1 MPVNGSFLDS
11 SGLSYLWS
19 KLSDMFDS
27 KLDLSPGIDIPS
39 HANLDTYT
47 EPGSYCVQNADTAA
61 TITNTPS
68 TATGYY
74 LLVIRTS
81 TSSSV
86 RLLQMAFPISDANN
100 TLMWSRR
107 YTKNGWTHTTSWNIT
122 RNGEDSVPTS
132 GSSHYL
138 TSGGIYNAIQAVK
151 DLIAIEM
158 DDGPKNILKLGFTS
172 YTGTGVSCNNNGDGT
187 ITINI
192 TTKPSSTKVCIF
204 ALDSDRAATVD
215 SRNTIPTGQYM
226 VKATGN
232 SNFRIQMYE
241 TEGTNTVNLLSE
253 TSWTDDV
260 LATYSGSKPYVVFR
274 ILAAANTPVG
284 SYTITPCCIP
294 ISKYNVSSATTKY
307 TPQLP
312 ELYWAVRENSVYKI
326 SLGANDTAD
335 ADTYKTPGA
344 YVFSGSG
351 SISNC
356 ITSAAPLRLEVKDVG
371 GGDLMQVAYTNI
383 AGSFAT
389 RTLVSGSWSSWY
401 TYSGSLV

>member
-74 LLVIRTS
+74 LL
-81 TSSSV
+81 
-86 RLLQMAFPISDANN
+86 
-100 TLMWSRR
+100 WSRR

-192 TTKPSSTKVCIF
+192 T
-204 ALDSDRAATVD
+204 
-215 SRNTIPTGQYM
+215 
-226 VKATGN
+226 
-232 SNFRIQMYE
+232 
-241 TEGTNTVNLLSE
+241 
-253 TSWTDDV
+253 
-260 LATYSGSKPYVVFR
+260 
-274 ILAAANTPVG
+274 
-284 SYTITPCCIP
+284 
-294 ISKYNVSSATTKY
+294 
-307 TPQLP
+307 
-312 ELYWAVRENSVYKI
+312 
-326 SLGANDTAD
+326 
-335 ADTYKTPGA
+335 
-344 YVFSGSG
+344 
-351 SISNC
+351 SI
-356 ITSAAPLRLEVKDVG
+356 
-371 GGDLMQVAYTNI
+371 
-383 AGSFAT
+383 
-389 RTLVSGSWSSWY
+389 
-401 TYSGSLV
+401 